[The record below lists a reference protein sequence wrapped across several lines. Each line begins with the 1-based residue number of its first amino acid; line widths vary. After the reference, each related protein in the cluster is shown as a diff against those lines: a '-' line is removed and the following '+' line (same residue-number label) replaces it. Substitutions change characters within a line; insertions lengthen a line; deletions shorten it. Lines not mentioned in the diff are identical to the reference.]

1 MKPVSI
7 FIIFCLIGS
16 LLLFITHPLF
26 PFNKENHQEDLV
38 FIDKTNIQLE
48 ADLKKYID
56 DKFEKQFGVSNCIEL
71 RNKLKGDWWCDYP
84 ND

>member
-1 MKPVSI
+1 MKISSAI
-7 FIIFCLIGS
+7 FAFLLGGIFVATLYALPEKS
-16 LLLFITHPLF
+16 
-26 PFNKENHQEDLV
+26 NQEDLV

-84 ND
+84 NK

>member
-1 MKPVSI
+1 MKISSAIFAFLLGGI
-7 FIIFCLIGS
+7 FIATLYAS
-16 LLLFITHPLF
+16 PEKS
-26 PFNKENHQEDLV
+26 NQEDLV